1 METKEIDLN
10 QIRVSEL
17 NTRKDLAAGTED
29 ASVADMA
36 NSIRE
41 KGLLSPVMVRMAP
54 DGLYEVV
61 AGQRRVLACR
71 QLGMA
76 SIPAVVRDDLS
87 DADAVVVSLIENVH
101 RADMNPMDK
110 ARAYQAIY
118 AKHES
123 VPLVAKETG
132 VHQSTVRRYLSF
144 VNLAPSIQ
152 TKITTTG
159 GFASVETLSVLANTF
174 PTEQQEEV
182 LEQIQ
187 GLSTPIQQRIIKESG
202 GDLDKI
208 PELVEHA
215 AEEALNTRW
224 CSEGLCFAMPSEL
237 KNRVKLE
244 LAAEEANETNN

>member
-41 KGLLSPVMVRMAP
+41 KGLLNPVMVRMAP

-118 AKHES
+118 AKHGS
-123 VPLVAKETG
+123 VQLVAKETG
-132 VHQSTVRRYLSF
+132 VHQSTVRRYLPF
-144 VNLAPSIQ
+144 VDLAPSIQ
-152 TKITTTG
+152 ERITTSG
-159 GFASVETLSVLANTF
+159 GFASAETYSVLAKTF
-174 PTEQQEEV
+174 PADQQEEV

-187 GLSTPIQQRIIKESG
+187 EFSAPTQQWIIKESG

-208 PELVEHA
+208 PELVERAA
-215 AEEALNTRW
+215 AEASNTRW

-244 LAAEEANETNN
+244 LAAEEANEANN